1 MVFDLNKCICRK
13 YSIILI
19 ILIIP
24 LFLIMALLHFSCS
37 KQQVLDHQ
45 ECITSEKPR
54 CLERNKAEVPKVMGK
69 DDAFKLSQV
78 FVFFT

>member
-1 MVFDLNKCICRK
+1 
-13 YSIILI
+13 
-19 ILIIP
+19 
-24 LFLIMALLHFSCS
+24 MALLHFSCS

-54 CLERNKAEVPKVMGK
+54 RLERNKAEVPKVMGK

-78 FVFFT
+78 LVFFT